1 MGIKKEGVMEKILED
16 AERKMNKSLD
26 VISQQLA
33 RLRSGK
39 ASPSLLDGIK
49 VDYYGTPTLINQI
62 ASISAPEPRLLVVHP
77 WDKSAISNVEKAIL
91 SSDLGLNPNSDGNVV
106 RIPIPPLTEERR
118 RELVKIAKNIAEE
131 GKIGLRNIRREI
143 IDFIKT
149 QQKEGEIPE
158 DDSFRLQDRVQ
169 DITEK
174 HSKKIEELFKLK
186 EEEIMTM

>member
-1 MGIKKEGVMEKILED
+1 
-16 AERKMNKSLD
+16 
-26 VISQQLA
+26 
-33 RLRSGK
+33 
-39 ASPSLLDGIK
+39 
-49 VDYYGTPTLINQI
+49 
-62 ASISAPEPRLLVVHP
+62 VVHP

-118 RELVKIAKNIAEE
+118 KELVKIAKNIAEE

-143 IDFIKT
+143 IDFIKS

-158 DDSFRLQDRVQ
+158 DDSFRLQDRIQ

-174 HSKKIEELFKLK
+174 HSKKIDDLFKLK

>member
-1 MGIKKEGVMEKILED
+1 MEKILD
-16 AERKMNKSLD
+16 DTERKMNKSLD

-118 RELVKIAKNIAEE
+118 RELVKIAKKIAEE

-174 HSKKIEELFKLK
+174 HSKKIEELFRLK